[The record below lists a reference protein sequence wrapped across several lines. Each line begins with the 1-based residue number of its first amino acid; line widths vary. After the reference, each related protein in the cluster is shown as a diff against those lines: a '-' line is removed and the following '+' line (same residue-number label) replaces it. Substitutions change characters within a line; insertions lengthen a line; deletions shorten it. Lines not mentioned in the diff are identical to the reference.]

1 MDIRWYQVERKSN
14 CHELPPTIFYH
25 NPRSHI
31 HVTKI
36 MTKPYDDS
44 NWRQEYKGY
53 VSDKFKLKL
62 LEEGP
67 HSLAQAWL
75 LGAMYSEWKKVK
87 GYDKFDP
94 KPNEGQNQSSLREFF
109 ERHKDQ
115 GI

>member
-1 MDIRWYQVERKSN
+1 MDIRWYQVERKGN